1 MFVVVGGA
9 IGYGIAGTAT
19 GALLGA
25 GAGAVAG
32 SLYSGSKAAGAAK
45 DAAQLQAESAD
56 QAAQIQWQMYQQTRA
71 DQLPWLQAGTR
82 ALGTLEKQVAAGPGK
97 FNPET
102 EPGYRFG
109 YKEFV
114 EKPYLSAQ
122 SAKGKRLSGETY
134 KGLTRYAQD
143 YANTAYDNFLQ
154 RYYARLA
161 PVQSLAGVGQTTAT
175 NLGSAAQQY
184 SSAAGDIAMSRG
196 QALAEGQI
204 NAANAR
210 TQGYQS
216 ILDTGGTIG
225 KIGAYSGWFN

>member
-1 MFVVVGGA
+1 MFVIAGAA
-9 IGYGIAGTAT
+9 IGYGIAGTAA
-19 GALLGA
+19 GALIGGGIGA
-25 GAGAVAG
+25 AAG
-32 SLYSGSKAAGAAK
+32 SIYSGSKAAGAAK

-56 QAAQIQWQMYQQTRA
+56 KAAQIQWQMYQQTRA
-71 DQLPWLQAGTR
+71 DQMPWLQAGKR
-82 ALGTLEKQVAAGPGK
+82 ALGTLEKDVAAGPGE
-97 FNPET
+97 FVPE
-102 EPGYRFG
+102 EQPGYQFG

-161 PVQSLAGVGQTTAT
+161 PTQSLAGVGQTTAT

-184 SSAAGDIAMSRG
+184 SSAAGDIAMSKG
-196 QALAEGQI
+196 QAQAEGLI
-204 NAANAR
+204 NAANAK
-210 TQGYQS
+210 TQGYQN
-216 ILDTGGTIG
+216 ILNTAGTIG
-225 KIGAYSGWFN
+225 RIGTYSGWFS